1 MLRCKAA
8 PAILNFTNHTEALR
22 GFLYETLYPDPYR
35 QDHHCHSA
43 DCFSCDFHGI
53 LNGRSTRQNW
63 QEQQITKAEDDLAL
77 YASSMDH
84 IFDILEETL
93 LYLPINNNSFNQL
106 VSFPQSDTQ
115 RHWSLLIS
123 IKEQISS
130 IKEIYPFMENIF
142 VYYPEQNLFLNEKV
156 NPEMTAVIRKQA
168 EDFSGSAASS
178 KLWNTVSTAN
188 GYYLYWLYKR
198 DGYCL
203 GSWISYDALL
213 SYICQNESTAAADT
227 PTYLLT
233 DFAGNVLTTQGGIT
247 VIPREDLGATVE
259 KDGQFFITC
268 QALHP
273 GVYIARILGTAELGL
288 SPHWYSSSFAA
299 VTVLALL
306 LVICVVLCIS
316 HWVLTPV
323 KELTQGIEEI
333 ASGNI
338 EHRLQNPSGT
348 SLEFEKI
355 ETEFNHMMDQLKDMQ
370 IQIYQQELEQNE
382 TKLRYLSQQ
391 IQPHF
396 ILNSLNT
403 LYTYSNRDVE
413 ATRKII
419 RLLSQ
424 YYRYVVNI
432 ESRYVNLGQ
441 ELDHI
446 ENFLKLQKIR
456 FPRKLDY
463 EILCEDGI
471 DIVPIPPFLL
481 ESFIGNSLKYGQDE
495 QEKIMIR
502 IQAVQ
507 VEPFVIRI
515 SVQDQGGGFSQEILE
530 AIEEYHKTHVK
541 NELLGT
547 GIYNC
552 IERLN
557 LIYQDRAQ
565 IRCYNALPHGAVVEI
580 TIHLN
585 QCEN

>member
-1 MLRCKAA
+1 MKHFIQTLTGKITIV
-8 PAILNFTNHTEALR
+8 ILLIVFPVI
-22 GFLYETLYPDPYR
+22 FMVY
-35 QDHHCHSA
+35 Q
-43 DCFSCDFHGI
+43 
-53 LNGRSTRQNW
+53 NGRSTRQNW

-168 EDFSGSAASS
+168 ENFSSSAASS

-515 SVQDQGGGFSQEILE
+515 SVQDQGEGFSPEILE

>member
-1 MLRCKAA
+1 MKHFIQTLTGKITIV
-8 PAILNFTNHTEALR
+8 ILLIVFPVI
-22 GFLYETLYPDPYR
+22 FMVY
-35 QDHHCHSA
+35 Q
-43 DCFSCDFHGI
+43 
-53 LNGRSTRQNW
+53 NGRSTRQNW

-168 EDFSGSAASS
+168 ENFSGSAASS

-495 QEKIMIR
+495 QEKIMIW

-515 SVQDQGGGFSQEILE
+515 SVQDQGEGFSPEILE

>member
-1 MLRCKAA
+1 MKHFIQTLTGKITIV
-8 PAILNFTNHTEALR
+8 ILLIVFPVI
-22 GFLYETLYPDPYR
+22 FMVY
-35 QDHHCHSA
+35 Q
-43 DCFSCDFHGI
+43 
-53 LNGRSTRQNW
+53 NGRSTRQNW

-156 NPEMTAVIRKQA
+156 NPEMTAVIRKQS
-168 EDFSGSAASS
+168 ENFSGSAASS

-413 ATRKII
+413 ATQKII

-515 SVQDQGGGFSQEILE
+515 SVQDQGEGFSPEILE

>member
-1 MLRCKAA
+1 MKHFIQTLTGKITIV
-8 PAILNFTNHTEALR
+8 ILLIVFPVI
-22 GFLYETLYPDPYR
+22 FMVY
-35 QDHHCHSA
+35 Q
-43 DCFSCDFHGI
+43 
-53 LNGRSTRQNW
+53 NGRSTRQNW

-168 EDFSGSAASS
+168 ENFSGSAASS

-213 SYICQNESTAAADT
+213 SYLCQNESTAAADT

-515 SVQDQGGGFSQEILE
+515 SVQDQGEGFSPEILE

-580 TIHLN
+580 TIHQN
-585 QCEN
+585 Q

>member
-1 MLRCKAA
+1 MKHFIQTLTGKITIV
-8 PAILNFTNHTEALR
+8 ILLIVFPVI
-22 GFLYETLYPDPYR
+22 FMVY
-35 QDHHCHSA
+35 Q
-43 DCFSCDFHGI
+43 
-53 LNGRSTRQNW
+53 NGRSTRQNW

-168 EDFSGSAASS
+168 ENFSGSAASS

-316 HWVLTPV
+316 HWVFTPV

-515 SVQDQGGGFSQEILE
+515 SVQDQGEGFSPEILE

>member
-1 MLRCKAA
+1 MKHFIQTLTGKITIV
-8 PAILNFTNHTEALR
+8 ILLIVFPVI
-22 GFLYETLYPDPYR
+22 FMVY
-35 QDHHCHSA
+35 Q
-43 DCFSCDFHGI
+43 
-53 LNGRSTRQNW
+53 NGRSTRQNW

-106 VSFPQSDTQ
+106 VTFPQSDTQ

-168 EDFSGSAASS
+168 ENFSGSAASS

-515 SVQDQGGGFSQEILE
+515 SVQDLGEGFSPEILE
-530 AIEEYHKTHVK
+530 AIKEYHKTHVK

>member
-1 MLRCKAA
+1 MKHFIQTLTGKITIV
-8 PAILNFTNHTEALR
+8 ILLIVFPVI
-22 GFLYETLYPDPYR
+22 FMVY
-35 QDHHCHSA
+35 Q
-43 DCFSCDFHGI
+43 
-53 LNGRSTRQNW
+53 NGRSTRQNW

-106 VSFPQSDTQ
+106 VTFPQSDTQ

-168 EDFSGSAASS
+168 ENFSGSAASS

-233 DFAGNVLTTQGGIT
+233 DFAGNVLTTQGGVT

-515 SVQDQGGGFSQEILE
+515 SVQDQGEGFSPEILE

>member
-1 MLRCKAA
+1 MKHFIQTLTGKITIV
-8 PAILNFTNHTEALR
+8 ILLIVFPVI
-22 GFLYETLYPDPYR
+22 FMVY
-35 QDHHCHSA
+35 Q
-43 DCFSCDFHGI
+43 
-53 LNGRSTRQNW
+53 NGRSTRQNW

-213 SYICQNESTAAADT
+213 SYICQNESTEAADT

-247 VIPREDLGATVE
+247 VIPREDLDATVE

-515 SVQDQGGGFSQEILE
+515 SVQDQGGGFSPEILE

>member
-1 MLRCKAA
+1 MKHFIQTLTGKITIV
-8 PAILNFTNHTEALR
+8 ILLIVFPVI
-22 GFLYETLYPDPYR
+22 FMVY
-35 QDHHCHSA
+35 Q
-43 DCFSCDFHGI
+43 
-53 LNGRSTRQNW
+53 NGRSTRQNW

-168 EDFSGSAASS
+168 ENFSGSAASS

-306 LVICVVLCIS
+306 LIICVVLCIS

-515 SVQDQGGGFSQEILE
+515 SVQDQGEGFSPEILE

>member
-1 MLRCKAA
+1 MKHFIQTLTGKITIV
-8 PAILNFTNHTEALR
+8 ILLIVFPVI
-22 GFLYETLYPDPYR
+22 FMVY
-35 QDHHCHSA
+35 Q
-43 DCFSCDFHGI
+43 
-53 LNGRSTRQNW
+53 NGRSTRQNW

-93 LYLPINNNSFNQL
+93 LYLPINNSFNQL

-168 EDFSGSAASS
+168 ENFSGSAASS

-515 SVQDQGGGFSQEILE
+515 SVQDQGEGFSPEILE

>member
-1 MLRCKAA
+1 MKHFIQTLTGKITIV
-8 PAILNFTNHTEALR
+8 ILLIVFPVI
-22 GFLYETLYPDPYR
+22 FMVY
-35 QDHHCHSA
+35 Q
-43 DCFSCDFHGI
+43 
-53 LNGRSTRQNW
+53 NGRSTRQNW

-495 QEKIMIR
+495 QEKIMIW

-515 SVQDQGGGFSQEILE
+515 SVQDQGEGFSPEILE

>member
-1 MLRCKAA
+1 MKHFIQTLTGKITIV
-8 PAILNFTNHTEALR
+8 ILLIVFPVI
-22 GFLYETLYPDPYR
+22 FMVY
-35 QDHHCHSA
+35 Q
-43 DCFSCDFHGI
+43 
-53 LNGRSTRQNW
+53 NGRSTRQNW

-156 NPEMTAVIRKQA
+156 NLEMTAVIRKQA

-515 SVQDQGGGFSQEILE
+515 SVQDQGGGFSPEILE

>member
-1 MLRCKAA
+1 MKHFIQTLTGKITIV
-8 PAILNFTNHTEALR
+8 ILLIVFPVI
-22 GFLYETLYPDPYR
+22 FMVY
-35 QDHHCHSA
+35 Q
-43 DCFSCDFHGI
+43 
-53 LNGRSTRQNW
+53 NGRSTRQNW

-247 VIPREDLGATVE
+247 VIPREDLDATVE

-515 SVQDQGGGFSQEILE
+515 SVQDQGGGFSPEILE

>member
-1 MLRCKAA
+1 MKHFIQTLTGKITIV
-8 PAILNFTNHTEALR
+8 ILLIVFPVI
-22 GFLYETLYPDPYR
+22 FMVY
-35 QDHHCHSA
+35 Q
-43 DCFSCDFHGI
+43 
-53 LNGRSTRQNW
+53 NGRSTRQNW

-168 EDFSGSAASS
+168 ENFSGSAASS

-471 DIVPIPPFLL
+471 DTVPIPPFLL

-515 SVQDQGGGFSQEILE
+515 SVQDQGEGFSPEILE

>member
-1 MLRCKAA
+1 MKHFIQTLTGKITIV
-8 PAILNFTNHTEALR
+8 ILLIVFPVI
-22 GFLYETLYPDPYR
+22 FMVY
-35 QDHHCHSA
+35 Q
-43 DCFSCDFHGI
+43 
-53 LNGRSTRQNW
+53 NGRSTRQNW

-168 EDFSGSAASS
+168 ENFSGSAASS

-413 ATRKII
+413 ATQKII

-515 SVQDQGGGFSQEILE
+515 SVQDQGEGFSPEILE

>member
-1 MLRCKAA
+1 MKHFIQTLTGKITIV
-8 PAILNFTNHTEALR
+8 ILLIVFPVI
-22 GFLYETLYPDPYR
+22 FMVY
-35 QDHHCHSA
+35 Q
-43 DCFSCDFHGI
+43 
-53 LNGRSTRQNW
+53 NGRSTRQNW

-413 ATRKII
+413 ATQKII

-515 SVQDQGGGFSQEILE
+515 SVQDQGEGFSREILE

>member
-1 MLRCKAA
+1 MKHFIQTLTGKITIV
-8 PAILNFTNHTEALR
+8 ILLIVFPVI
-22 GFLYETLYPDPYR
+22 FMVY
-35 QDHHCHSA
+35 Q
-43 DCFSCDFHGI
+43 
-53 LNGRSTRQNW
+53 NGRSTRQNW

-168 EDFSGSAASS
+168 ENFSGSAASS

-515 SVQDQGGGFSQEILE
+515 SVQDQGEGFSPEILE

-541 NELLGT
+541 NERLGT

>member
-1 MLRCKAA
+1 MKHFIQTLTGKITIV
-8 PAILNFTNHTEALR
+8 ILLIVFPVI
-22 GFLYETLYPDPYR
+22 FMVY
-35 QDHHCHSA
+35 Q
-43 DCFSCDFHGI
+43 
-53 LNGRSTRQNW
+53 NGRSTRQNW

-168 EDFSGSAASS
+168 ENFSGSAASS

-515 SVQDQGGGFSQEILE
+515 SVQDQGEGFSPEILE

-580 TIHLN
+580 TIHLS

>member
-1 MLRCKAA
+1 MKHFIQTLTGKITIV
-8 PAILNFTNHTEALR
+8 ILLIVFPVI
-22 GFLYETLYPDPYR
+22 FMVY
-35 QDHHCHSA
+35 Q
-43 DCFSCDFHGI
+43 
-53 LNGRSTRQNW
+53 NGRSTRQNW

-168 EDFSGSAASS
+168 ENFSGSAASS

-273 GVYIARILGTAELGL
+273 GVYRSRILGTAELGL

-515 SVQDQGGGFSQEILE
+515 SVQDQGEGFSPEILE

>member
-1 MLRCKAA
+1 MKHFIQTLTGKITIV
-8 PAILNFTNHTEALR
+8 ILLIVFPVI
-22 GFLYETLYPDPYR
+22 FMVY
-35 QDHHCHSA
+35 Q
-43 DCFSCDFHGI
+43 
-53 LNGRSTRQNW
+53 NGRSTRQNW

-168 EDFSGSAASS
+168 ENFSGSAASS

-471 DIVPIPPFLL
+471 DIVPIPPYLL

-515 SVQDQGGGFSQEILE
+515 SVQDQGEGFSPEILE

>member
-1 MLRCKAA
+1 MKHFIQTLTGKITIV
-8 PAILNFTNHTEALR
+8 ILLIVFPVI
-22 GFLYETLYPDPYR
+22 FMVY
-35 QDHHCHSA
+35 Q
-43 DCFSCDFHGI
+43 
-53 LNGRSTRQNW
+53 NGRSTRQNW

-168 EDFSGSAASS
+168 ENFSGSAASS

-515 SVQDQGGGFSQEILE
+515 SVQDQGEGFSPEILE

>member
-1 MLRCKAA
+1 MKHFIQTLTGKITIV
-8 PAILNFTNHTEALR
+8 ILLIVFPVI
-22 GFLYETLYPDPYR
+22 FMVY
-35 QDHHCHSA
+35 Q
-43 DCFSCDFHGI
+43 
-53 LNGRSTRQNW
+53 NGRSTRQNW

-168 EDFSGSAASS
+168 ENFSGSAASS

-507 VEPFVIRI
+507 VEPFIIRI
-515 SVQDQGGGFSQEILE
+515 SVQDQGEGFSPEILE

>member
-1 MLRCKAA
+1 MKHFIQTLTGKITIV
-8 PAILNFTNHTEALR
+8 ILLIVFPVI
-22 GFLYETLYPDPYR
+22 FMVY
-35 QDHHCHSA
+35 Q
-43 DCFSCDFHGI
+43 
-53 LNGRSTRQNW
+53 NGRSTRQNW

-106 VSFPQSDTQ
+106 VTFPQSDTQ

-168 EDFSGSAASS
+168 ENFSGSAASS

-515 SVQDQGGGFSQEILE
+515 SVQDQGEGFSPEILE
-530 AIEEYHKTHVK
+530 AIKEYHKTHVK

>member
-1 MLRCKAA
+1 MKHFIQTLTGKITIV
-8 PAILNFTNHTEALR
+8 ILLIVFPVI
-22 GFLYETLYPDPYR
+22 FMVY
-35 QDHHCHSA
+35 Q
-43 DCFSCDFHGI
+43 
-53 LNGRSTRQNW
+53 NGRSTRQNW

-247 VIPREDLGATVE
+247 VIPREDLDATVE

-515 SVQDQGGGFSQEILE
+515 SVQDQGEGFSPEILE

>member
-1 MLRCKAA
+1 MKHFIQTLTGKITIV
-8 PAILNFTNHTEALR
+8 ILLIVFPVI
-22 GFLYETLYPDPYR
+22 FMVY
-35 QDHHCHSA
+35 Q
-43 DCFSCDFHGI
+43 
-53 LNGRSTRQNW
+53 NGRSTRQNW

-123 IKEQISS
+123 IKEKISS

-168 EDFSGSAASS
+168 ENFSGSAASS

-515 SVQDQGGGFSQEILE
+515 SVQDQGEGFSPEILE

>member
-1 MLRCKAA
+1 MKHFIQTLTGKITIV
-8 PAILNFTNHTEALR
+8 ILLIVFPVI
-22 GFLYETLYPDPYR
+22 FMVY
-35 QDHHCHSA
+35 Q
-43 DCFSCDFHGI
+43 
-53 LNGRSTRQNW
+53 NGRSTRQNW

-273 GVYIARILGTAELGL
+273 GVYIARILGTAKLGL

-323 KELTQGIEEI
+323 KELTQVIEEI

-413 ATRKII
+413 ATQKII

-515 SVQDQGGGFSQEILE
+515 SVQDQGEGFSPEILE

>member
-1 MLRCKAA
+1 MKHFIQTLTGKITIV
-8 PAILNFTNHTEALR
+8 ILLIVFPVIFMVYQH
-22 GFLYETLYPDPYR
+22 
-35 QDHHCHSA
+35 
-43 DCFSCDFHGI
+43 
-53 LNGRSTRQNW
+53 GRSTRQNW

-168 EDFSGSAASS
+168 ENFSGSAASS

-515 SVQDQGGGFSQEILE
+515 SVQDQGEGFSPEILE

>member
-1 MLRCKAA
+1 MKHFIQTLTGKITIV
-8 PAILNFTNHTEALR
+8 ILLIVFPVI
-22 GFLYETLYPDPYR
+22 FMVY
-35 QDHHCHSA
+35 Q
-43 DCFSCDFHGI
+43 
-53 LNGRSTRQNW
+53 NGRSTRQNW

-515 SVQDQGGGFSQEILE
+515 SVQDQGEGFSPEILE

>member
-1 MLRCKAA
+1 MKHFIQTLTGKITIV
-8 PAILNFTNHTEALR
+8 ILLIVFPVI
-22 GFLYETLYPDPYR
+22 FMVY
-35 QDHHCHSA
+35 Q
-43 DCFSCDFHGI
+43 
-53 LNGRSTRQNW
+53 NGRSTRQNW

-168 EDFSGSAASS
+168 ENFSSSAASS

-273 GVYIARILGTAELGL
+273 CVYIARILGTAELGL

-515 SVQDQGGGFSQEILE
+515 SVQDQGEGFSPEILE

>member
-1 MLRCKAA
+1 MKHFIQTLTGKITIV
-8 PAILNFTNHTEALR
+8 ILLIVFPVI
-22 GFLYETLYPDPYR
+22 FMVY
-35 QDHHCHSA
+35 Q
-43 DCFSCDFHGI
+43 
-53 LNGRSTRQNW
+53 NGRSTRQNW

-413 ATRKII
+413 ATQKII

-515 SVQDQGGGFSQEILE
+515 SVQDQGEGFSPEILE

-565 IRCYNALPHGAVVEI
+565 IRCYNTLPHGAVVEI

>member
-1 MLRCKAA
+1 MKHFIQTLTGKITIV
-8 PAILNFTNHTEALR
+8 ILLIVFPVI
-22 GFLYETLYPDPYR
+22 FMVY
-35 QDHHCHSA
+35 Q
-43 DCFSCDFHGI
+43 
-53 LNGRSTRQNW
+53 NGRSTRQNW

-168 EDFSGSAASS
+168 ENFSGSAASS

-273 GVYIARILGTAELGL
+273 GVYIARLLGTAELGL

-515 SVQDQGGGFSQEILE
+515 SVQDQGEGFSPEILE

>member
-1 MLRCKAA
+1 MKHFIQTLTGKITIV
-8 PAILNFTNHTEALR
+8 ILLIVFPVI
-22 GFLYETLYPDPYR
+22 FMVY
-35 QDHHCHSA
+35 Q
-43 DCFSCDFHGI
+43 
-53 LNGRSTRQNW
+53 NGRSTRQNW

-413 ATRKII
+413 ATQKII

-515 SVQDQGGGFSQEILE
+515 SVQDQGEGFSPEILE

-565 IRCYNALPHGAVVEI
+565 IRYYNALPHGAVVEI

>member
-1 MLRCKAA
+1 MKHFIQTLTGKITIV
-8 PAILNFTNHTEALR
+8 ILLIVFPVI
-22 GFLYETLYPDPYR
+22 FMVY
-35 QDHHCHSA
+35 Q
-43 DCFSCDFHGI
+43 
-53 LNGRSTRQNW
+53 NGRSTRQNW

-168 EDFSGSAASS
+168 ENFSGSAASS

-247 VIPREDLGATVE
+247 VIPREALGATVE

-515 SVQDQGGGFSQEILE
+515 SVQDQGEGFSPEILE

>member
-1 MLRCKAA
+1 MKHFIQTLTGKITIV
-8 PAILNFTNHTEALR
+8 ILLIVFPVI
-22 GFLYETLYPDPYR
+22 FMVY
-35 QDHHCHSA
+35 Q
-43 DCFSCDFHGI
+43 
-53 LNGRSTRQNW
+53 NGRSTRQNW

-106 VSFPQSDTQ
+106 VTFPQSDTQ

-168 EDFSGSAASS
+168 ENFSGSAASS

-424 YYRYVVNI
+424 YYRSVVNI

-515 SVQDQGGGFSQEILE
+515 SVQDQGEGFSPEILE
-530 AIEEYHKTHVK
+530 AIKEYHKTHVK

>member
-1 MLRCKAA
+1 MKHFIQTLTGKITIV
-8 PAILNFTNHTEALR
+8 ILLIVFPVI
-22 GFLYETLYPDPYR
+22 FMVY
-35 QDHHCHSA
+35 Q
-43 DCFSCDFHGI
+43 
-53 LNGRSTRQNW
+53 NGRSTRQNW

-413 ATRKII
+413 ATQKII

-456 FPRKLDY
+456 FPRKRDY

-502 IQAVQ
+502 IQVVQ

-515 SVQDQGGGFSQEILE
+515 SVQDQGEGFSPEILE

>member
-1 MLRCKAA
+1 MKHFIQTLTGKITIV
-8 PAILNFTNHTEALR
+8 ILLIVFPVI
-22 GFLYETLYPDPYR
+22 FMVY
-35 QDHHCHSA
+35 Q
-43 DCFSCDFHGI
+43 
-53 LNGRSTRQNW
+53 NGRSTRQNW

-495 QEKIMIR
+495 QEKIMIQ

-515 SVQDQGGGFSQEILE
+515 SVQDQGGGFSPEILE

>member
-1 MLRCKAA
+1 MKHFIQTLTGKITIV
-8 PAILNFTNHTEALR
+8 ILLIVLPVIFMV
-22 GFLYETLYPDPYR
+22 Y
-35 QDHHCHSA
+35 Q
-43 DCFSCDFHGI
+43 
-53 LNGRSTRQNW
+53 NGRSTRENW
-63 QEQQITKAEDDLAL
+63 QEQQITKAENDLAL
-77 YASSMDH
+77 YASSMDQ
-84 IFDILEETL
+84 IFDVLEETL

-115 RHWSLLIS
+115 KHWTLLIS

-168 EDFSGSAASS
+168 GSAITSGTSS
-178 KLWNTVSTAN
+178 KLWNTVSTST
-188 GYYLYWLYKR
+188 GYYLYWLYQK
-198 DGYCL
+198 DGYCF

-213 SYICQNESTAAADT
+213 SYICQNESTVSSKP

-233 DFAGNVLTTQGGIT
+233 DFAGNVLTTQDGIT
-247 VIPREDLGATVE
+247 SISRGNLGITAE
-259 KDGQFFITC
+259 KDGQFFITR
-268 QALHP
+268 QVLHP
-273 GVYIARILGTAELGL
+273 GVYIVRILGTDELGL
-288 SPHWYSSSFAA
+288 STQWYSSGFTA

-306 LVICVVLCIS
+306 LVICVILCIS

-333 ASGNI
+333 AAGNI

-507 VEPFVIRI
+507 VEPFVIRV
-515 SVQDQGGGFSQEILE
+515 SVQDQDEGFSPEILE

-552 IERLN
+552 IERLS

>member
-1 MLRCKAA
+1 MKHFIQTLTGKITIV
-8 PAILNFTNHTEALR
+8 ILLIVFPVI
-22 GFLYETLYPDPYR
+22 FMIY
-35 QDHHCHSA
+35 Q
-43 DCFSCDFHGI
+43 
-53 LNGRSTRQNW
+53 NGRSTRQNW

-168 EDFSGSAASS
+168 ENFSGSAASS

-515 SVQDQGGGFSQEILE
+515 SVQDQGEGFSPEILE